1 LNPKGIKD
9 WLTQNGHVRHSLESD
24 VECERRHE
32 PTRMDDDE
40 EHSDRKHDDQD
51 EDDMK
56 FQRGNSEHKDP

>member
-1 LNPKGIKD
+1 
-9 WLTQNGHVRHSLESD
+9 
-24 VECERRHE
+24 
-32 PTRMDDDE
+32 MDDDE